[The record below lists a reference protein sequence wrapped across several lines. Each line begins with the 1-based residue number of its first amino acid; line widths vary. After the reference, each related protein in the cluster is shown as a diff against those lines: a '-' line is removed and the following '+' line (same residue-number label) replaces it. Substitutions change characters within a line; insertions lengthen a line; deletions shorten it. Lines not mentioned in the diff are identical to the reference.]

1 MKPFYVL
8 SVFNYDQNYIEIHE
22 HSLCRLKV
30 AVTYGLIPICGN
42 RNILIFGVKLQVWS
56 NIKINTSKLCM
67 TRAVLGDGE
76 DTSLKEQLFNPRN
89 GIRGQTKTFLR
100 TPVFGSPILSLTLRT
115 QMPT

>member
-8 SVFNYDQNYIEIHE
+8 SVFNYDQNYTEIHD

-76 DTSLKEQLFNPRN
+76 DTSLKEQLFNLRN
-89 GIRGQTKTFLR
+89 GIRGQTKTF
-100 TPVFGSPILSLTLRT
+100 
-115 QMPT
+115 